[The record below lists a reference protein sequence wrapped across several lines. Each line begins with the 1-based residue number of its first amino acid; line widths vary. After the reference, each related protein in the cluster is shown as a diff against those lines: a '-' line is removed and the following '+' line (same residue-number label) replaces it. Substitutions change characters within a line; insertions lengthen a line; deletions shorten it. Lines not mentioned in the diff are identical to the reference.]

1 MDRKIEMLKDFKYK
15 RIIILGGSGS
25 GKSTLAKRISLYTE
39 YPVFHLDEI
48 LLNSDW
54 NAKDKD
60 KREELSQQFLSKD
73 EGIVEGN
80 YLSCLP
86 NRIKWSDLIIF
97 IKVSNKVTLY
107 RILRRA
113 IRCNC
118 GLEENYGVP
127 KGSHTGISISFI
139 FWALK
144 YNNSLRDKILSILKP
159 IKDKKTLIIKNP
171 KKLDIKKLL
180 EE

>member
-1 MDRKIEMLKDFKYK
+1 MEKEFKYK

-25 GKSTLAKRISLYTE
+25 GKSTLAKRISLHTGYSV
-39 YPVFHLDEI
+39 YNLDNI

-54 NAKDKD
+54 SAKDKE

-73 EGIVEGN
+73 IGVVEGN

-86 NRIKWSDLIIF
+86 NRIRWADLIIF
-97 IKVSNKVTLY
+97 INVSNKVTLY

-113 IRCNC
+113 IRCSC
-118 GLEENYGVP
+118 GLEENYGMP
-127 KGSHTGISISFI
+127 EGSHTGISISFI

-159 IKDKKTLIIKNP
+159 IKDKKIIIIKNP